1 MTQGFLLFATSIVL
15 FLFAMVKLN
24 TCVQR
29 LLSARVRKYIKYSVR
44 RPIYGLITGVIS
56 TIVFQSSSATTLLT
70 VGMVSAGIISF
81 YHSLGIILGADIGTT
96 LTVQLVAWK
105 ITSISPVLILVS
117 GMAWILGRG
126 TVKSVGEILFYFGLI
141 FFSLSLTGY
150 ATAPLKENSTF
161 LAFFQETQNPVLGVA
176 IGIVFTGIVQAS
188 SIPISILVIMGQ
200 QDLVSIDNALA
211 IVLGANMGTTVTAFL
226 AAAVSNINGR
236 RTAVAHFTFKLIGII
251 ICLAFLPLAIPV
263 FQALSKD
270 VSQQIVLGHILY
282 NCLIA
287 SIFFFILKP
296 IASVIEKILPG
307 KAISL
312 SLWPEYLD
320 EECTTDPDEALE
332 QVRKELLREF
342 SLTKQMLSDA
352 QELILSYSRGRRR
365 DIHFVEMVVDNL
377 QSEIARYLNKV
388 SCSALSGKASQKLFA
403 FSAVVDDIERIG
415 DRAVNL
421 AVLAKYKHK
430 SKADFSSEAE
440 VELEEISRR
449 VFENLDDTAAVI
461 RQGDKFLIED
471 ISDRDTLIDT
481 KIGDALQ
488 NHLVRF
494 RMRTCEA
501 EAGPLFVDVLINLKR
516 ISDICKSISTNFENL
531 D

>member
-1 MTQGFLLFATSIVL
+1 MSQGFLLFATSIAL

-29 LLSARVRKYIKYSVR
+29 LLSARVREYIKYSVR
-44 RPIYGLITGVIS
+44 RPIYGLITGIVS
-56 TIVFQSSSATTLLT
+56 TIIFQSSSATTLLT

-105 ITSISPVLILVS
+105 ITSVSPVLILIS
-117 GMAWILGRG
+117 GTAWVLGRG
-126 TVKSVGEILFYFGLI
+126 AVKSAGEILFYFGLI

-150 ATAPLKENSTF
+150 ATAPLKDNPTF
-161 LAFFQETQNPVLGVA
+161 LAFFQEAQNPILGVV
-176 IGIVFTGIVQAS
+176 IGVIFTGIVQAS

-236 RTAVAHFTFKLIGII
+236 RTAVAHFIFKLVGII
-251 ICLAFLPLAIPV
+251 ICLAFLPLAIPI
-263 FQALSKD
+263 FQALSNSI
-270 VSQQIVLGHILY
+270 SQQIVLGHILY

-287 SIFFFILKP
+287 SIFFFFLKP
-296 IASVIEKILPG
+296 VTSVIVKILPG

-320 EECTTDPDEALE
+320 EGSLKYPNEALE
-332 QVRKELLREF
+332 QVKKELLREL
-342 SLTKQMLSDA
+342 SLAKQMLSDA
-352 QELILSYSRGRRR
+352 QELILAYKKGKRR
-365 DIHFVEMVVDNL
+365 DIHYVEMVVDNL
-377 QSEIARYLNKV
+377 QSEIARYLNRI
-388 SCSALSGKASQKLFA
+388 SYSTLSGKDSQRLFA

-421 AVLAKYKHK
+421 AVLANYKHK

-440 VELEEISRR
+440 VELEEISKL
-449 VFENLDDTAAVI
+449 VFENLNDTAEVM
-461 RQGDKFLIED
+461 RQGNKLVIED
-471 ISDRDTLIDT
+471 ISNRDISIDT
-481 KIGDALQ
+481 KIEDALQ

-501 EAGPLFVDVLINLKR
+501 EAGPIFVDVLINLKH
-516 ISDICKSISTNFENL
+516 ISDLCKSISTNFENL

>member
-1 MTQGFLLFATSIVL
+1 MTQGFLLFATSIAL

-29 LLSARVRKYIKYSVR
+29 LLSARVREYIKYSVR
-44 RPIYGLITGVIS
+44 RPIYGLITGILS

-70 VGMVSAGIISF
+70 VGMVSAGIINF

-105 ITSISPVLILVS
+105 ITSVSPVLILIS
-117 GMAWILGRG
+117 GTAWVLGRG
-126 TVKSVGEILFYFGLI
+126 TIKSTGEILFYFGLI

-150 ATAPLKENSTF
+150 ATAPLKDNPTF
-161 LAFFQETQNPVLGVA
+161 LAFFQETQNPILGVV
-176 IGIVFTGIVQAS
+176 IGVIFTGIVQAS

-200 QDLVSIDNALA
+200 QDLVSVDNALA

-236 RTAVAHFTFKLIGII
+236 RTALAHFIFKLVGII

-263 FQALSKD
+263 FQALSRN

-287 SIFFFILKP
+287 SMFFFFLKP
-296 IASVIEKILPG
+296 VASAIEKILPG

-320 EECTTDPDEALE
+320 EKSLKHPDEALE
-332 QVRKELLREF
+332 QVRKELMREL
-342 SLTKQMLSDA
+342 SLTKHMLLDA
-352 QELILSYSRGRRR
+352 QGLILSYKKGRRR
-365 DIHFVEMVVDNL
+365 DIHYVEMVVDNL
-377 QSEIARYLNKV
+377 QSEIARYLNRV
-388 SCSALSGKASQKLFA
+388 SSSALSGRASQRLFA
-403 FSAVVDDIERIG
+403 FSAIVDDIERIG
-415 DRAVNL
+415 DHAVNL
-421 AVLAKYKHK
+421 AVLAKFKHE
-430 SKADFSSEAE
+430 SKADFSSDAE
-440 VELEEISRR
+440 VELEEISRP
-449 VFENLDDTAAVI
+449 VFGNLNDTAVVMK
-461 RQGDKFLIED
+461 QGNKLLIED
-471 ISDRDTLIDT
+471 ISNRDTMIHT
-481 KIGDALQ
+481 KIQDALQ
-488 NHLVRF
+488 NHLMRF
-494 RMRTCEA
+494 RLGTCKA
-501 EAGPLFVDVLINLKR
+501 EAGPIYVDVLINFKR
-516 ISDICKSISTNFENL
+516 ISDICKDISAYFENL